1 MRHGVT
7 LISASLYAG
16 PVAEAVRRLK
26 YRGRPD
32 LARQLAAFA
41 KERVSAELPGEAVLV
56 PVPIHARRLAERGYN
71 QSALLATC
79 LARQL
84 DRIAHPRALRRVRE
98 TEAQAGLGRSDRLIN
113 LRQAFEAWRLPTG
126 RRVVLVD
133 DVLTTGATAA
143 ACIEALGRA
152 GVEVAAVVTVARAR
166 RDVPG

>member
-1 MRHGVT
+1 MRQGVK
-7 LISASLYAG
+7 LIGASLYSG
-16 PVAEAVRRLK
+16 PVVEAVRRLK

-41 KERVSAELPGEAVLV
+41 KERVSAELPSEAVLV
-56 PVPIHARRLAERGYN
+56 PVPIHPRRLAERGYN
-71 QSALLATC
+71 QSALLTSC
-79 LARQL
+79 LAQEL
-84 DRIAHPRALRRVRE
+84 DAIAQPRALRRVRE
-98 TEAQAGLGRSDRLIN
+98 TEAQAGLGRSERLVN
-113 LRQAFEAWRLPTG
+113 LRQAFEVWRLPTT

-143 ACIEALGRA
+143 ACIEALGGA